1 MTHKDTYVTY
11 EKPTNQRGR
20 DSRPLFNFAK
30 ERMVY
35 MENGITLKTTIL
47 AAFGTVGAF
56 LSSLFGGWDAALTTL
71 VIFMAIDY
79 VSGLIVAGV
88 FKRSLKSKNGGLESK
103 AGWKGLC
110 KKGMILLIVLIAVRL
125 DMAMGTAF
133 LKDGVVIA
141 YIVNETIS
149 IIENAGLMGL
159 PIPDVIRKAIDTLQS
174 KGESDGE

>member
-1 MTHKDTYVTY
+1 MEHIST
-11 EKPTNQRGR
+11 
-20 DSRPLFNFAK
+20 AK
-30 ERMVY
+30 I
-35 MENGITLKTTIL
+35 GFLSIIG
-47 AAFGTVGAF
+47 AIGAF
-56 LSSLFGGWDAALTTL
+56 ISSIFGGWDAALTTL

-79 VSGLIVAGV
+79 ISGLIVAGV
-88 FKRSLKSKNGGLESK
+88 FKRSLKSENGGLESK

-159 PIPDVIRKAIDTLQS
+159 PIPSVIRKAIDALQA
-174 KGESDGE
+174 KGESDGK

>member
-1 MTHKDTYVTY
+1 
-11 EKPTNQRGR
+11 
-20 DSRPLFNFAK
+20 
-30 ERMVY
+30 MVC

-79 VSGLIVAGV
+79 ISGLIVAGV
-88 FKRSLKSKNGGLESK
+88 FKRSLKSENGGLESK
-103 AGWKGLC
+103 AGFKGLC
-110 KKGMILLIVLIAVRL
+110 RKGMILLIVLIAVRL
-125 DMAMGTAF
+125 DLAMETTF

-159 PIPDVIRKAIDTLQS
+159 PIPDVIRKAIDALQS
-174 KGESDGE
+174 KGSDGE